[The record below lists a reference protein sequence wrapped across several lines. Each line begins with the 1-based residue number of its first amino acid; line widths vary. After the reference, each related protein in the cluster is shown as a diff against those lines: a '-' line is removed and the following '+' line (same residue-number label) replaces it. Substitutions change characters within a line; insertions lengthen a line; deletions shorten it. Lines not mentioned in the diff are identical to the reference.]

1 MLFSNGIIKGATEMI
16 VLNALKENG
25 QSYGYQLI
33 KYIKSEST
41 DIFEFEE
48 GTLYPVLYKLEEKE
62 FVESFVK
69 EAPSGKKRKYYKI
82 TDAGG
87 KFLKDRK
94 IEFGFFFKGL
104 KKILSH

>member
-1 MLFSNGIIKGATEMI
+1 MFFSNGIIKGAVEMI
-16 VLNALKENG
+16 VLSALKENG

-33 KYIKSEST
+33 KYIKSESSE
-41 DIFEFEE
+41 IFEFGE
-48 GTLYPVLYKLEEKE
+48 GTLYPVLYKLEEKG
-62 FVESFVK
+62 FVKSFVK

-82 TDAGG
+82 TNTGG

-104 KKILSH
+104 KNILSN